1 MKRFSLRSFA
11 TLVVAACAL
20 APVSR
25 AQGNNTPPTPFRLPA
40 DVAAPVRY
48 QVDLTVVPDQD
59 TFTGSS
65 DIVVNFKKASPIL
78 WLNAEKLQVKEA
90 TLSIGGETVAAKVV
104 STPKDYVRFEFD
116 HPVGPGEAKLHVSYQ
131 GEISRKDM
139 QGIFQV
145 KDGDQWYVYSQFE
158 NIGARQAYP
167 CFDEPGYKVPWQVT
181 LHVKKEQAALSN
193 TPAISET
200 EGSDGMK
207 TVKFAE
213 TKPLPSYLVAIA
225 VGNFDFVDAGTT
237 GQKNTKVRIVTPHG
251 RGPEAKYAAETTPTI
266 VNLLEKYFGIPYP
279 YEKLDEVA
287 IPLAGYA
294 MEHPGIVTYGAS
306 IIITTPEEETLGRK
320 RLWVSV
326 ASHELAH
333 QWFGDLVTTAWWDD
347 IWLNEGFASWMAN
360 KITNEYHPE
369 WHMNISELNSYQGAM
384 DSDAL
389 VSARKVRQPI
399 ESNDDIANAFDG
411 ITYSKGSALLNM
423 FEAYMGPER
432 FRQGIQRYLK
442 LYSWKNATSAEFLA
456 ALAGDDHVIASA
468 FSSFLEQPGVPLITA
483 RLDCDGGAAKLEL
496 SQQRF
501 LPLGSSGA
509 APELWKVPVCARYPA
524 GSGEGRQCT
533 LLDHKSGQMA
543 LEKAKG
549 CPAWVEANADADGY
563 YRVVYQGDLLTNL
576 LKNDAGALTPPE
588 KVSLIGDIQALTGNG
603 MVPLGTALAL
613 APGLA
618 RDPDR
623 QVVSKTMQITTGLQ
637 DNLVEPSLLPRYRQ
651 YLSDVYGTRA
661 RQLGWTAKPDE
672 SDDNRLLRPSIAD
685 VLANQAE
692 DPESIAEAKR
702 LALAWFDDRKA
713 VGPDMVGTVLVAAA
727 RHGDRA
733 LFDRMRAA
741 AKLEKDEQIQ
751 GTLLF
756 AMGSFP
762 DPNIA
767 SIAMPIVLT
776 DEFDTR
782 QSLNILFGV
791 SQLAKTRDLAYDF
804 LKQNWDA
811 LIAKL
816 PTDTGAFAPFIAG
829 GYCDEQHRQDAKNFF
844 EGRSTKYT
852 GGPRTLAQVLEG
864 IDLCV
869 AYKKAQEP
877 SVTGFLQTYGT
888 AKAAGSGGQDRR

>member
-1 MKRFSLRSFA
+1 MMRFSLRFA
-11 TLVVAACAL
+11 AVVVVFAM
-20 APVSR
+20 APLSGAR
-25 AQGNNTPPTPFRLPA
+25 KDDSPPAPFRLPA
-40 DVAAPVRY
+40 DVAQPVRY
-48 QVDLTVVPDQD
+48 EVDLTVVPDQD
-59 TFTGSS
+59 TFEGSS
-65 DIVVNFKKASPIL
+65 DIDVNFKKATPIL
-78 WLNAEKLQVKEA
+78 WLNANKLQVREA
-90 TLSIGGETVAAKVV
+90 TVSVGQETMAAKVV
-104 STPKDYVRFEFD
+104 STPKDYVRFEFA
-116 HPVGPGEAKLHVSYQ
+116 HEVGPGEAKLHVSYQ

-193 TPAISET
+193 TPVISET

-266 VNLLEKYFGIPYP
+266 INLLEKYFGIPYP

-306 IIITTPEEETLGRK
+306 IIISKPEEETLGRK
-320 RLWVSV
+320 QEWVSV

-347 IWLNEGFASWMAN
+347 IWLNEGFATWMAN

-369 WHMNISELNSYQGAM
+369 WRMNISELNGYQGAM
-384 DSDAL
+384 DNDAL

-411 ITYSKGSALLNM
+411 ITYNKGSALLNM
-423 FEAYMGPER
+423 FESYMGPER
-432 FRQGIQRYLK
+432 FRQGVQRYLK
-442 LYSWKNATSAEFLA
+442 MYSWKNATSAEFLE
-456 ALAGDDHVIASA
+456 ALAGDDHSIASS
-468 FSSFLEQPGVPLITA
+468 FSSFLEQPGVPLITT

-501 LPLGSSGA
+501 LPLGSTGA
-509 APELWKVPVCARYPA
+509 APEVWKVPVCARYPA
-524 GSGEGRQCT
+524 GSSEGRQCT
-533 LLDHKSGQMA
+533 LLDHKSGQMT
-543 LEKAKG
+543 LEKATG
-549 CPAWVEANADADGY
+549 CPGWVEANADADGY
-563 YRVVYQGDLLTNL
+563 YRVVYQGDLLINL
-576 LKNDAGALTPPE
+576 LKNDAGALMLPE
-588 KVSLIGDIQALTGNG
+588 KVSLVGDIQALTGNG
-603 MVPLGTALAL
+603 MVPLGTALSL

-618 RDPDR
+618 RDPER
-623 QVVSKTMQITTGLQ
+623 QVVRKTMEITTGLQ
-637 DNLVEPSLLPRYRQ
+637 ENLVEPSLLPRYRQ
-651 YLSDVYGTRA
+651 YLLDVYGARA
-661 RQLGWTAKPDE
+661 RQLGWAAKADD
-672 SDDNRLLRPSIAD
+672 SDDDRLLRPSLAS
-685 VLANQAE
+685 VLANEAE
-692 DPESIAEAKR
+692 DPEAIAEAKR
-702 LALAWFDDRKA
+702 LALAWFDDHKA
-713 VGPDMVGTVLVAAA
+713 IGPEMVGTVLVAAA
-727 RHGDRA
+727 HHGDRD
-733 LFDRMRAA
+733 LFDRMRGAA
-741 AKLEKDEQIQ
+741 NQEKNEQIQ

-756 AMGSFP
+756 AMGLFE
-762 DPNIA
+762 DPKIA
-767 SIAMPIVLT
+767 GIAMPIVLT
-776 DEFDTR
+776 DEFDSR
-782 QSLNILFGV
+782 QSLNILWGV
-791 SQLAKTRDLAYDF
+791 SQSAKTRNLAYDF

-811 LIAKL
+811 LMAKL
-816 PTDTGAFAPFIAG
+816 PTDSGAFLPFIAG

-877 SVTGFLQTYGT
+877 SVTGFLEKYGT
-888 AKAAGSGGQDRR
+888 AQARASGGQDRN